1 MPMNTINE
9 QTGLSIGQLHI
20 LEMLNRCRTE
30 ESLNLLKKTLFDFY
44 VKEAEQEAERLWNAG
59 VISEEKI
66 QQWGKEHMRTPYVH
80 AQ

>member
-1 MPMNTINE
+1 MNTINE

-44 VKEAEQEAERLWNAG
+44 VKEAEQKAERLWNAG

>member
-44 VKEAEQEAERLWNAG
+44 VKEAEQKAERLWNAG